1 MRVQTRIVLA
11 ALALLVLSGVVGR
24 EVYFRLIV
32 PAPPLNFD
40 EAAHSLEGFY
50 ILRDVLKLDA
60 RELWVNT
67 HAQTLWPPGFSYLQA
82 PFLLLLGVSD
92 QSARIFAFAMLALT
106 ALMGCVV
113 AFQIDERRSAL
124 AALIGGVISLTAP
137 GWLFVGSWA
146 NQETPVAFLLF
157 VVFWLFLRAMKTR
170 GPGRFALTGAA
181 LFGLFLTKYNY
192 AAFAVAAIGLV
203 DAIERIK
210 IVRKDRTRIRAEA
223 LGMIALYAPL
233 ALGLLFWFFGGQ
245 DVVPKEVKWRDFSFF
260 VSNEDSGYVFWSAQ
274 NLLFYIR
281 AAGNWLMPSGLLALA
296 AGAGAVYAV
305 ARMRHPGITTLAIF
319 FGIGFVLATIH
330 PLKSERYMT
339 PLFPSLWLL
348 TGFGA
353 ARLWDDMRARRLS
366 RPLLALVAIAP
377 AVVSVW
383 SLAYWMPRLEPV
395 WAGVTAQGLRASA
408 DQVVTWQQ
416 PGKPLLI
423 IGTFGELGPPYFE
436 WRFRPVQAFAAS
448 GAPIQ
453 YDAPP
458 GDGTN
463 YERVLNW
470 ARANPGAQ
478 ITTIRVAPG
487 SNLDQTNDMRNKNAW
502 RQTLS
507 ADFERAPVGYRLV
520 DRRQYP
526 ESGLTVSYY
535 LPVAP

>member
-1 MRVQTRIVLA
+1 MRAQTRIVLA
-11 ALALLVLSGVVGR
+11 ALALLLLSLVVGR
-24 EVYFRLIV
+24 EVYVRLIV

-92 QSARIFAFAMLALT
+92 QSARIFAFVMLAVT
-106 ALMGCVV
+106 ALMGCAV
-113 AFQIDERRSAL
+113 AFQIDAPRSAV
-124 AALIGGVISLTAP
+124 AGFMGGLIALTAP

-146 NQETPVAFLLF
+146 NQESPVAFVLF
-157 VVFWLFLRAMKTR
+157 VVFWIFLRALKTR
-170 GPGRFALTGAA
+170 RAPGFALTGVA

-203 DAIERIK
+203 DIVERIK
-210 IVRKDRTRIRAEA
+210 AVRQDRARMRAEA
-223 LGMIALYAPL
+223 LGFLALYAPL
-233 ALGLLFWFFGGQ
+233 AFGLLFWFLGGQ

-260 VSNEDSGYVFWSAQ
+260 VTNEDSGYVFWSAQ
-274 NLLFYIR
+274 NLLFYVR

-296 AGAGAVYAV
+296 AVAGAIYAI
-305 ARMRHPGITTLAIF
+305 ARLRQPGITLLALF
-319 FGIGFVLATIH
+319 FGLGFILATAH
-330 PLKSERYMT
+330 PLKAERYIT
-339 PLFPSLWLL
+339 PLFPTLWLL

-353 ARLWDDMRARRLS
+353 ACVWGDLRTRRVR
-366 RPLLALVAIAP
+366 RPFLAALALLPAII
-377 AVVSVW
+377 SVW
-383 SLAYWMPRLEPV
+383 SLATWLPRLEPV
-395 WAGVTAQGLRASA
+395 WAGATADGLRMSA
-408 DQVVTWQQ
+408 DRVVTWQQ

-436 WRFRPVQAFAAS
+436 WRFRPVPAFADS

-458 GDGTN
+458 GNGTL
-463 YERVLNW
+463 YERVMSW

-487 SNLDQTNDMRNKNAW
+487 SNIDQTNDMRNKNAW
-502 RQTLS
+502 KQALAS
-507 ADFERAPVGYRLV
+507 EFERAPAGYRLV
-520 DRRQYP
+520 DRSAHP

>member
-1 MRVQTRIVLA
+1 MPHDVVILSRRPALFKTAADWRLPGVDLYLHDSPSEALA
-11 ALALLVLSGVVGR
+11 RFADGHGALLVFDTSDFARTRHVVEKFLSSQGDADLLVLGGEDVVQKEIKWR
-24 EVYFRLIV
+24 
-32 PAPPLNFD
+32 
-40 EAAHSLEGFY
+40 
-50 ILRDVLKLDA
+50 
-60 RELWVNT
+60 
-67 HAQTLWPPGFSYLQA
+67 GFS
-82 PFLLLLGVSD
+82 V
-92 QSARIFAFAMLALT
+92 
-106 ALMGCVV
+106 
-113 AFQIDERRSAL
+113 
-124 AALIGGVISLTAP
+124 
-137 GWLFVGSWA
+137 FV
-146 NQETPVAFLLF
+146 T
-157 VVFWLFLRAMKTR
+157 
-170 GPGRFALTGAA
+170 
-181 LFGLFLTKYNY
+181 
-192 AAFAVAAIGLV
+192 
-203 DAIERIK
+203 
-210 IVRKDRTRIRAEA
+210 
-223 LGMIALYAPL
+223 
-233 ALGLLFWFFGGQ
+233 
-245 DVVPKEVKWRDFSFF
+245 
-260 VSNEDSGYVFWSAQ
+260 NEGSGYAFWSAP
-274 NLLFYIR
+274 NLLFYGR

-526 ESGLTVSYY
+526 ESGLTVSYF

>member
-1 MRVQTRIVLA
+1 MRAQTRIVLA
-11 ALALLVLSGVVGR
+11 ALALLVLSVVIGR

-50 ILRDVLKLDA
+50 ILRDVLKLDVH
-60 RELWVNT
+60 ELWVNT

-82 PFLLLLGVSD
+82 PFLFLLGVSD

-106 ALMGCVV
+106 ALMACAI
-113 AFQIDERRSAL
+113 AFQIDARLAAP
-124 AALIGGVISLTAP
+124 AALIGGLISLTAP

-146 NQETPVAFLLF
+146 NQETPVAFVLF
-157 VVFWLFLRAMKTR
+157 VVFWLFLRGLKTR
-170 GPGRFALTGAA
+170 RASGFALTGFA

-203 DAIERIK
+203 DTVERIK
-210 IVRKDRTRIRAEA
+210 VVDKDRPRLRAEV

-233 ALGLLFWFFGGQ
+233 ALGLVFWFLGGQ

-260 VSNEDSGYVFWSAQ
+260 VSNEDSGYAFWSAQ
-274 NLLFYIR
+274 NLLFYFR
-281 AAGNWLMPSGLLALA
+281 AAGNWLMPSGVLAVA

-305 ARMRHPGITTLAIF
+305 ARIRHPGISTLAIF
-319 FGIGFVLATIH
+319 FATGFVLATLH
-330 PLKSERYMT
+330 PLKAERYIT

-353 ARLWDDMRARRLS
+353 ARLWEDLRARGLPRAMLT
-366 RPLLALVAIAP
+366 ALVITP
-377 AVVSVW
+377 VVISIW
-383 SLAYWMPRLEPV
+383 SLTFWLPRLQPV
-395 WAGVTAQGLRASA
+395 WAGVTADGLRASA

-436 WRFRPVQAFAAS
+436 WRFRPVKAFSES

-458 GDGTN
+458 GNGTD
-463 YERVLNW
+463 YERVLSW

-487 SNLDQTNDMRNKNAW
+487 SNLEQTNDIRNKSTWKQA
-502 RQTLS
+502 LS
-507 ADFERAPVGYRLV
+507 AEFERAPVGYRLV

-535 LPVAP
+535 LPAAP

>member
-1 MRVQTRIVLA
+1 MT
-11 ALALLVLSGVVGR
+11 
-24 EVYFRLIV
+24 
-32 PAPPLNFD
+32 
-40 EAAHSLEGFY
+40 
-50 ILRDVLKLDA
+50 A
-60 RELWVNT
+60 R
-67 HAQTLWPPGFSYLQA
+67 
-82 PFLLLLGVSD
+82 
-92 QSARIFAFAMLALT
+92 
-106 ALMGCVV
+106 
-113 AFQIDERRSAL
+113 
-124 AALIGGVISLTAP
+124 
-137 GWLFVGSWA
+137 
-146 NQETPVAFLLF
+146 
-157 VVFWLFLRAMKTR
+157 
-170 GPGRFALTGAA
+170 
-181 LFGLFLTKYNY
+181 
-192 AAFAVAAIGLV
+192 
-203 DAIERIK
+203 
-210 IVRKDRTRIRAEA
+210 
-223 LGMIALYAPL
+223 YAPL

-366 RPLLALVAIAP
+366 RPLLALVAIVP

-526 ESGLTVSYY
+526 ESGLTVNYY